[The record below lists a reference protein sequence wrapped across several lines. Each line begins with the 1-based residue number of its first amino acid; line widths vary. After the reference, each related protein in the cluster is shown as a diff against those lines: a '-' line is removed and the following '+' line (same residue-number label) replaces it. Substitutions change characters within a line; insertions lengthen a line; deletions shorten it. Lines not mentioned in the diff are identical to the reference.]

1 MTTNESSCIL
11 PPLRLMSIGGAGRR
25 ETIGVVSQGD
35 DASRGVFDVERASEA
50 LSMPAPLT
58 LDALLRDGGWDRIEA
73 LQRAAAGRFTV
84 AESSLAY
91 GRLFTNPGKILCVG
105 LNYRRHAAECKLPVP
120 QFPVL
125 FSKFNNALAPHGA
138 TLRLPP
144 SEVASKFDY
153 EVELLVVMGRHAR
166 DVPESKAL
174 DYVAGYCVV
183 DDFTARDLQSERGGQ
198 WLLGKTLD
206 GAAPIGPYFVSA
218 AVVGDPGRLK
228 LETRVNGEL
237 RQSSSTSDMIFSV
250 PNIIAYVSRHFPLE
264 PGDLILTGTPEGVVS
279 GMPAGQRK
287 WLKAGDRIENTIEKL
302 GTLAFTLS

>member
-1 MTTNESSCIL
+1 MTVNETPGAL
-11 PPLRLMSIGGAGRR
+11 PPLKLMSIGGAGRR
-25 ETIGVVSQGD
+25 ETIGVVT
-35 DASRGVFDVERASEA
+35 DAGVFDVERAGEA
-50 LSMPAPLT
+50 LGMPAPLT
-58 LDALLRDGGWDRIEA
+58 LEQLLREGGWLRIEA
-73 LQRAAAGRFTV
+73 LQRAAGGRYTV
-84 AESSLAY
+84 PEASLVH
-91 GRLFTNPGKILCVG
+91 GRLFTSPGKILCVG
-105 LNYRRHAAECKLPVP
+105 LNYRRHAAECNLPVP

-144 SEVASKFDY
+144 ADVATKFDY

-166 DVPESKAL
+166 DLTESNAL
-174 DYVAGYCVV
+174 DAVAGYCVV
-183 DDFTARDLQSERGGQ
+183 DDFTARDLQAERGGQ

-218 AVVGDPGRLK
+218 AAVGDPGRLR

-250 PNIIAYVSRHFPLE
+250 PYILAYVTRHFPLE
-264 PGDLILTGTPEGVVS
+264 PGDLILTGTPEGVIS

-302 GTLAFTLS
+302 GTLAFRLS